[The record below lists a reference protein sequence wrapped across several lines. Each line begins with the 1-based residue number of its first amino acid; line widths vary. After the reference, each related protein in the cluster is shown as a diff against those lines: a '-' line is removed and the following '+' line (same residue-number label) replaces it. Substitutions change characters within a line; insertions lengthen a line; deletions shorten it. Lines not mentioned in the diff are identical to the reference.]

1 MNTKGRGA
9 PGGIGS
15 LPAPT
20 EETLQRFLTIQEQ
33 RLVLEVKQADI
44 ALRELDHN
52 QKIADKSIEA
62 QAKDRQDERMVQQAM
77 QMHRLVFAAIV
88 TVLVLAFVLTALWMN
103 KDAII
108 MDVLKVATGFVGGI
122 GAAALWHHRRSDQN
136 ED

>member
-1 MNTKGRGA
+1 MSGKPPARGVNT
-9 PGGIGS
+9 

-62 QAKDRQDERMVQQAM
+62 QAKDRQDERLVQKSM
-77 QMHRLVFAAIV
+77 QMHRLVFASII
-88 TVLVLAFVLTALWMN
+88 TVLVLAFVLVALWMD
-103 KDAII
+103 KEAII

-122 GAAALWHHRRSDQN
+122 GAAALWHNKRQSVSD
-136 ED
+136 D

>member
-1 MNTKGRGA
+1 MSNGKQAQRGVGA
-9 PGGIGS
+9 

-62 QAKDRQDERMVQQAM
+62 QAKDRQDERIVQKSM
-77 QMHRLVFAAIV
+77 QMHRLAFAAII
-88 TVLVLAFVLTALWMN
+88 TVLVLTFVLAALWMN

-122 GAAALWHHRRSDQN
+122 GAAAMWHHRRSSQD